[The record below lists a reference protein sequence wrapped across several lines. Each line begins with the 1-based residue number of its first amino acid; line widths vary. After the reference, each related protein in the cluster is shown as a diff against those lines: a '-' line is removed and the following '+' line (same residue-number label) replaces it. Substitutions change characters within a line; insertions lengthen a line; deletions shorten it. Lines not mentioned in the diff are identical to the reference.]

1 MQEIL
6 THLLMALL
14 ATGATA
20 FGAHRL
26 RSVPLRRA
34 LAALQAE
41 FVDRAP
47 MDAPRETRH
56 AEYKRLVRQR
66 NAIETRIRE
75 LKPTLVK

>member
-1 MQEIL
+1 MQELL
-6 THLLMALL
+6 THLLAALVTGGL
-14 ATGATA
+14 AY
-20 FGAHRL
+20 GAHRA

-34 LAALQAE
+34 LTALRAE
-41 FVDRAP
+41 FVDREP
-47 MDAPRETRH
+47 LDAPRESRH